1 MAFRVEFSQL
11 AAERFRKLDRSV
23 RERIAAKLQAVAED
37 PAHFLTRLR
46 SVEAYK
52 LRIGDYRAVLDVDWE
67 GRVLYVLTLGHRGT
81 VYR

>member
-1 MAFRVEFSQL
+1 L
-11 AAERFRKLDRSV
+11 RKLDRPT
-23 RERIAAKLQAVAED
+23 RDRITAKLRTVAED
-37 PAHFLTRLR
+37 PARHLTRLR

-52 LRIGDYRAVLDVDWE
+52 LRVGDHRVILDVDWE